1 MLKFMLENA
10 TQNYWDI
17 EVARWQ
23 QCELHEPIKGQA
35 LKAISCLRSELGEDF
50 LANVIVPNPTLNFP
64 NPNHPIYN
72 TLAYIS
78 DWNAKSLV
86 SLAEMINKLKLH
98 SIGYKKIIDKLKKPE
113 RYLEGLSILNT
124 AYKFL
129 KAGFYIEIEPNVNN
143 KTPDLRITDRE
154 NGVAILLEVTVLGR
168 SRSLEQSV
176 ATSQKIIKYLED
188 NGQGINANI
197 KIYTLLSEDDLTEV
211 ITNGM
216 PNAIAKARSTEMVQK
231 YSLNQKLDATLTPHK
246 DQTRSGI
253 TINGPPYSTPEVGR
267 LIGRIK
273 EKYKGLPE
281 EYPKIIVIQANFLLL
296 SDYSSVISELEATVN
311 NLPELLFVA
320 IINEYIGAREEEIRE
335 VLGVNKY
342 IKRINDL
349 DHERD
354 FILVNNKCQ
363 IVIPE
368 ATQKKLDIVYD
379 QLSS

>member
-1 MLKFMLENA
+1 MLENI

-23 QCELHEPIKGQA
+23 QCGLPEPIKDQV
-35 LKAISCLRSELGEDF
+35 LKAISFLRSELGEDF

-64 NPNHPIYN
+64 KPNHPIYN

-78 DWNAKSLV
+78 DWNAKSLIY
-86 SLAEMINKLKLH
+86 LAKMINELKLH
-98 SIGYKKIIDKLKKPE
+98 NIFYKKIIDKLKKPE

-129 KAGFYIEIEPNVNN
+129 KAGFYIEVEPNVNN

-154 NGVAILLEVTVLGR
+154 NGVAMLLEVTFLGR
-168 SRSLEQSV
+168 SRSAEQSL

-197 KIYTLLSEDDLTEV
+197 KIYTLLSEDDLTEI
-211 ITNGM
+211 ITNGI
-216 PNAIAKARSTEMVQK
+216 PNAIAKARNTGRMQK
-231 YSLNQKLDATLTPHK
+231 YSLNQKIDATLIPHK
-246 DQTRSGI
+246 DQIRSEI

-281 EYPKIIVIQANFLLL
+281 GYPKIIVIQANFLLL
-296 SDYSSVISELEATVN
+296 SDYSSVICELEAAIN
-311 NLPELLFVA
+311 NFPELLFVA

-335 VLGVNKY
+335 VLGVSKY
-342 IKRINDL
+342 IKRFNGL
-349 DHERD
+349 NNERD
-354 FILVNNKCQ
+354 FILFNNKCQ

-368 ATQKKLDIVYD
+368 ATKKKLDIVYG
-379 QLSS
+379 

>member
-1 MLKFMLENA
+1 MLENI

-23 QCELHEPIKGQA
+23 QCGLPEPIKDQV
-35 LKAISCLRSELGEDF
+35 LKAISFLRSELGEDF

-64 NPNHPIYN
+64 KPNHPIHN

-78 DWNAKSLV
+78 DWNAKSLI
-86 SLAEMINKLKLH
+86 SLAKMINELKLH
-98 SIGYKKIIDKLKKPE
+98 NIFYKKIIDKLKKPE

-129 KAGFYIEIEPNVNN
+129 KAGFYIEVEPNVNN

-154 NGVAILLEVTVLGR
+154 NGVAMLLEVTFLGR
-168 SRSLEQSV
+168 SRSAEQSL

-197 KIYTLLSEDDLTEV
+197 KIYTLLSEDDLTEI
-211 ITNGM
+211 ITNGI
-216 PNAIAKARSTEMVQK
+216 PNTIAKARNTGRMQK
-231 YSLNQKLDATLTPHK
+231 YSLNQKIDVTLIPHR
-246 DQTRSGI
+246 DQTRSEI

-281 EYPKIIVIQANFLLL
+281 GYPKIIVIQANFLLL
-296 SDYSSVISELEATVN
+296 SDYSSVISELEAAIN
-311 NLPELLFVA
+311 NFPELLFVA
-320 IINEYIGAREEEIRE
+320 IINEYIGAGEEEIRE
-335 VLGVNKY
+335 VLGISKY
-342 IKRINDL
+342 IKRFNGL
-349 DHERD
+349 NNERD
-354 FILVNNKCQ
+354 FILFNNKCQ

-368 ATQKKLDIVYD
+368 ATKKKLDIVYG
-379 QLSS
+379 